1 MERTRK
7 HTRLRGAAAAVGA
20 FAIAGTLGLAAVA
33 VATPSTGTVSPV
45 IIGVGSMSKGVRF
58 HAAPGTN
65 TVIADYTVGPNSS
78 TGWHSHPGKT
88 LVTVQSGTF
97 TVYHDN
103 CRSRTYE
110 PGDAFVERPSSVHV
124 GRNETNGTVK
134 LGVVFFNV
142 PIGGS
147 PRIDQ
152 PQPYGCDVT

>member
-1 MERTRK
+1 MERTHK
-7 HTRLRGAAAAVGA
+7 NTRLRGVFAAAGA
-20 FAIAGTLGLAAVA
+20 FAIAASLGLTAVA
-33 VATPSTGTVSPV
+33 VATPSTGTVTPV
-45 IIGVGSMSKGVRF
+45 VIGAGSMSTGRGF
-58 HAAPGTN
+58 FARAGTN
-65 TVIADYTVGPNSS
+65 TVVVDYTVGPNSS

-103 CRSRTYE
+103 CRSHTYG

-124 GRNETNGTVK
+124 GRNETSDTVK

>member
-1 MERTRK
+1 MERTHK
-7 HTRLRGAAAAVGA
+7 STRLRGAFAAAGA
-20 FAIAGTLGLAAVA
+20 FAIAASLGITAVA
-33 VATPSTGTVSPV
+33 VATPSTGTVTPV
-45 IIGVGSMSKGVRF
+45 IIGAGSMSNGRGFVAR
-58 HAAPGTN
+58 ADTN
-65 TVIADYTVGPNSS
+65 TVVAEFTVGPNSS
-78 TGWHSHPGKT
+78 TGWHTHPGKT

-110 PGDAFVERPSSVHV
+110 AGDAFVERSSSVHV

>member
-1 MERTRK
+1 MERTHRN
-7 HTRLRGAAAAVGA
+7 TRLRGVAAAVGA
-20 FAIAGTLGLAAVA
+20 FAIAGSLGLAAVA

-45 IIGVGSMSKGVRF
+45 IIGVGSMSKGMGFNVR
-58 HAAPGTN
+58 PGTN

-103 CRSRTYE
+103 CRARTYG
-110 PGDAFVERPSSVHV
+110 PGEAFVELPSSVHV
-124 GRNETNGTVK
+124 GRNETDGTVK
-134 LGVVFFNV
+134 LGVVFFGV

-147 PRIDQ
+147 PRIDH
-152 PQPYGCDVT
+152 PQPEGCDVT